1 MISLIVP
8 VYNGERFLRACADS
22 ILNQSMR
29 EIEVIFVDDGSTDGS
44 REILKEYA
52 RKDARVRVIAQE
64 NRGVSAARN
73 RGIGEAKGEYLWF
86 FDCDDVM
93 HEGAAQAML
102 DCAQKT
108 GADLTAAGY
117 CYLHEESGKTET
129 VHLPTEEK
137 TLCGDARSRAMRFS
151 ALGGC

>member
-22 ILNQSMR
+22 VLNQSMR

-52 RKDARVRVIAQE
+52 QKDVRVRVIAQE

-73 RGIGEAKGEYLWF
+73 RGIEEAKGEYLWF

-93 HEGAAQAML
+93 HEGGH
-102 DCAQKT
+102 DSEKP
-108 GADLTAAGY
+108 TAIPAVPHRGGRGLLPLRAGVLRARR
-117 CYLHEESGKTET
+117 CDES
-129 VHLPTEEK
+129 
-137 TLCGDARSRAMRFS
+137 ARV
-151 ALGGC
+151 

>member
-29 EIEVIFVDDGSTDGS
+29 EIEFIFVDDGSTDGS

-64 NRGVSAARN
+64 NRACRRRA
-73 RGIGEAKGEYLWF
+73 
-86 FDCDDVM
+86 
-93 HEGAAQAML
+93 
-102 DCAQKT
+102 
-108 GADLTAAGY
+108 TAASRKRKANISGFSTATTCCWRADMIRKSRLQY
-117 CYLHEESGKTET
+117 PPYHIEEDVGFYL
-129 VHLPTEEK
+129 
-137 TLCGDARSRAMRFS
+137 C
-151 ALGGC
+151 ALGFFVVSGAGGHHDAGAGV